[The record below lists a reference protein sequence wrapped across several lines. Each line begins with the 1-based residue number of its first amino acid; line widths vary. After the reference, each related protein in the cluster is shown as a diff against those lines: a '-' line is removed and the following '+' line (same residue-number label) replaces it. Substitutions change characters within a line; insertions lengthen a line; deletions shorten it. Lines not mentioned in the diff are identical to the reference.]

1 MDSNISL
8 AISLSNCTVVRRK
21 IPMHRA
27 CVQINLKH
35 SNEQK
40 TSQEFIIKLKAS
52 DTGGAI
58 KTLKQKLHHIKIHY
72 LINSAPIRIHII
84 EKKKQ
89 IKYIYIG
96 IFRIMEKVEL
106 VLKHS

>member
-1 MDSNISL
+1 
-8 AISLSNCTVVRRK
+8 
-21 IPMHRA
+21 MHRA

-40 TSQEFIIKLKAS
+40 TSQDRIHYQIKS
-52 DTGGAI
+52 IRHWGAI

-72 LINSAPIRIHII
+72 LINSAQIRIHII

-89 IKYIYIG
+89 IKYIYISA
-96 IFRIMEKVEL
+96 FFASWKR
-106 VLKHS
+106 